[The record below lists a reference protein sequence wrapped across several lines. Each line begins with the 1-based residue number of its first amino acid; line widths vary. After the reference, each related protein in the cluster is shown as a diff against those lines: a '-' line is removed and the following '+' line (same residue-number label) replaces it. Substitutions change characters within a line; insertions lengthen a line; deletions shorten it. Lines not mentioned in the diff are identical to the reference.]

1 MDIFIFSFEPLFNF
15 DRRYELT
22 NVLQSQNFK
31 IFPMIDGFHKKEGK
45 SWS

>member
-22 NVLQSQNFK
+22 NVLQNFK

-45 SWS
+45 QWS